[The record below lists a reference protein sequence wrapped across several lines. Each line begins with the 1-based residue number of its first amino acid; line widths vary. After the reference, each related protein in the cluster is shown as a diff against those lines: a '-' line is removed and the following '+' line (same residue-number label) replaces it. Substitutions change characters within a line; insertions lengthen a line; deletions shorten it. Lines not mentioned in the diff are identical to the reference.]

1 MLLKNK
7 NKLIL
12 SLIFFFLIL
21 SLTMFAFAVEEEN
34 INEQLEQLKN
44 ILNSSS
50 YYSAFQT
57 TMLLKSA
64 QDLLEAGISFPDTRG
79 IIENSVAKTI
89 DAYSVKKVFD
99 ILLETKNDSL
109 PTEPLINKIN
119 EGLAKNVNK
128 NIIISVISTKAE
140 NLKQANEILTAAQ
153 QEGLEI
159 NGSEEIVEILA
170 DSLEN
175 DVPQE
180 SLSWL
185 LKTGT
190 KEGRSIEEI
199 LKEFPELKEFGI
211 TLDGVERAKRRP
223 KNPEKLKSEYSGK
236 KKRHTKK
243 NVIVASPKNRF
254 VLFLSHTRDG
264 TTHDKRLI
272 AEENLKC
279 NDPTISAC
287 TDSGFQGLKIGNMKA
302 VTPKKNTKFHK
313 LSDSDKEQNKA
324 ISSVRVVAEHA
335 IAGVKINRSVQ
346 DVYRNMTEGMDDL
359 LMSVA
364 CGLHN
369 LRVVHRQGF

>member
-1 MLLKNK
+1 MFTFDKLSKRPRLFQRMTGLTLEEFICLLDKFRSSWQIFVQDEFLSK
-7 NKLIL
+7 ERIRVFGGGRHSRLL
-12 SLIFFFLIL
+12 SLEDKLLFILIYTRIYPLMIVQGVFFGFEDSRACEWTKRLL
-21 SLTMFAFAVEEEN
+21 PVLDRACGFSHVRPRREN
-34 INEQLEQLKN
+34 
-44 ILNSSS
+44 
-50 YYSAFQT
+50 
-57 TMLLKSA
+57 
-64 QDLLEAGISFPDTRG
+64 
-79 IIENSVAKTI
+79 
-89 DAYSVKKVFD
+89 
-99 ILLETKNDSL
+99 
-109 PTEPLINKIN
+109 
-119 EGLAKNVNK
+119 
-128 NIIISVISTKAE
+128 
-140 NLKQANEILTAAQ
+140 
-153 QEGLEI
+153 
-159 NGSEEIVEILA
+159 
-170 DSLEN
+170 
-175 DVPQE
+175 
-180 SLSWL
+180 
-185 LKTGT
+185 
-190 KEGRSIEEI
+190 GRSIEEI

-324 ISSVRVVAEHA
+324 ISSVRVVAEHT